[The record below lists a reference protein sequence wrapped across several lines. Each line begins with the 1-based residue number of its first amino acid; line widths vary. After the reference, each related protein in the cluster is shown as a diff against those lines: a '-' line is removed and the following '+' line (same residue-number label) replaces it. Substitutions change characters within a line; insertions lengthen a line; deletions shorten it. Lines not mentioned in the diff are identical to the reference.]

1 MATETAQARLRPQ
14 FRNIHVTQLASY
26 RLPPAGVLSIL
37 HRVSGAL
44 LFLMLPALLWLF
56 EASLTSEGTFER
68 FRAVTSGWMGRGGL
82 LIVIW
87 AILHHLF
94 AGIRFLALD
103 LHWGIEK
110 DQARRS
116 AFAVFAVSLALTA
129 LVAARLFGVI

>member
-1 MATETAQARLRPQ
+1 MATETAPARTRPQ

-44 LFLMLPALLWLF
+44 LFLMLPVLLWLF

-68 FRAVTSGWMGRGGL
+68 FRALTGGVPARLVL
-82 LIVIW
+82 LAVIW

-103 LHWGIEK
+103 LHLGIEK

-116 AFAVFAVSLALTA
+116 AFVVFGVSVALTA
-129 LVAARLFGVI
+129 LAAGRLFGVI